1 MTNAKTA
8 ANRRPPRLPPSDE
21 IAQAKAAS
29 RLLAR
34 LMSEGSKSL
43 QLVTDDNRHEMITI
57 PPGALRLMVDVLT
70 QLGQGRGVTI
80 LPEKAELTTQEAA
93 DFLNVSRPYVVKLVE
108 TGRLPARV
116 VGTRRRIAF
125 EALVHFD
132 EQDRKTR
139 RAALDEL
146 ATLDRELGL

>member
-1 MTNAKTA
+1 MTATS
-8 ANRRPPRLPPSDE
+8 RRPPHLPPSDE
-21 IAQAKAAS
+21 VAQAKEAS
-29 RLLAR
+29 RQLAR
-34 LMSEGSKSL
+34 LMPEGARPL

-57 PPGALRLMVDVLT
+57 PPAALRLMVDVLT

-93 DFLNVSRPYVVKLVE
+93 DYLNVSRPYVVKLIE
-108 TGRLPARV
+108 TGKLLARV

-125 EALVHFD
+125 EDLVRFD
-132 EQDRKTR
+132 EADRKTR

-146 ATLDRELGL
+146 AAIDQGLGL